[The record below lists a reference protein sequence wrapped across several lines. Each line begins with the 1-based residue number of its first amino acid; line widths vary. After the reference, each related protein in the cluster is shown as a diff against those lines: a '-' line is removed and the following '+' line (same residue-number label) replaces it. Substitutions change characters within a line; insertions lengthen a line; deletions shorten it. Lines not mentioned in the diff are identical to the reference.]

1 MKDATEQIV
10 DEEED
15 QEVGLRIR
23 RRLEPNEHIQSIIN
37 CASVDGLDRIGIL
50 FSCPLFL

>member
-1 MKDATEQIV
+1 MKDAAESIA
-10 DEEED
+10 DEEEE

-37 CASVDGLDRIGIL
+37 CSSVDGLDKIGMFQIS
-50 FSCPLFL
+50 FI